1 MGARVQAAVAL
12 GLEVVEPGLV
22 EEVRAQVAAQVLEE
36 VLGRVVAEL
45 AQAGQALEVVAR
57 VQAAVQVQGLEREQ
71 EKKRVLA
78 LAQVQAQVA
87 RLAPES
93 ALRAH
98 ESGCRARHSR
108 WSPRAHVRC
117 AAWARGRACVRV

>member
-1 MGARVQAAVAL
+1 M
-12 GLEVVEPGLV
+12 
-22 EEVRAQVAAQVLEE
+22 LEE

-57 VQAAVQVQGLEREQ
+57 VQAVWAQAVVPVQVLEREQ
-71 EKKRVLA
+71 EQEKERVLA

>member
-1 MGARVQAAVAL
+1 M
-12 GLEVVEPGLV
+12 
-22 EEVRAQVAAQVLEE
+22 LEE

-57 VQAAVQVQGLEREQ
+57 VQAVWAQAVVPVQVLEREQ
-71 EKKRVLA
+71 EKERVLA

-108 WSPRAHVRC
+108 WRPRAHVRC